1 MDEPEFLSRTL
12 EATDCGWLCDVANMH
27 VNAMNFGMGAEGEF
41 ERWPWDRLVQ
51 MHYAGGRER
60 NGVLIDSHDAATSE
74 AVWMLHD
81 RVVARAPVKAVV
93 LERDEKIPPFNE
105 LIDEVARARTT
116 MVENGRWR

>member
-1 MDEPEFLSRTL
+1 
-12 EATDCGWLCDVANMH
+12 MH

-105 LIDEVARARTT
+105 LIDEVARAR
-116 MVENGRWR
+116 RCRRCWRASSPMKIYAANFSSRRSPWRLGSV